1 MKTKILVLGALFASL
16 CASVQGQTPLLH
28 LSFDDVIGSTVTNGG
43 SGGSTFDG
51 TLTGTATVVAGGD
64 GSCLSIPAGGSQN
77 AYVAISSVPVSF
89 NNSGTWSWAMWIRTT
104 TPGGTYMYQGD
115 GGWANANRTFYLNNG
130 STTGHQIGGVS
141 YGQGWEAGTTAV
153 DDGLWHFIAM
163 TCNNG
168 TKAMYVDGVVDNI
181 SADGWN
187 ADAAGSL
194 LYIGGSGTGQGDGQ
208 VGLGGQIDEVN
219 VFDLTLSPSEIQS
232 LYASKTFGVPVAVT
246 VNPASRYRG
255 ETFTVTATATPN
267 IGTVTNA
274 TVNLGV
280 LGLSTNAN
288 LVESSANVFTN
299 TFTVPATAP
308 IVVTSLKVIVTST
321 EPLLGSSA
329 AAFTVVAL
337 PPTNATVVTQ
347 ITPASVHAYTEASF
361 HFATTNDAPIGTT
374 NDVGFPMTYSWY
386 KGGVL
391 VSTNGMGPYYTF
403 LTVPGDDSQSIY
415 AIARVADTNFS
426 SISVTSSLVTLTVIP
441 GTPDYTNGLKREFLA
456 GASRQGA
463 EIGDTRPGVVTLISQ
478 AQLPGGGGD
487 NYSQRIS
494 GYFIPQ
500 TTDDYVFFIASD
512 DDSDLFLSTDSDPAN
527 KQLIAQ
533 ETAWSTALNWSGSTV
548 NPFGSGSIATQ
559 KRSDQWTNSVGA
571 TPYSA
576 GINLV
581 AGEKYYLES
590 VMHQG
595 GGGDNWAITY
605 QTVSEGAPVDG
616 TASRMTAA
624 SNNIAVITWPGTS
637 INWTL
642 QPIASLTVNEG
653 QSTNL
658 SAIVSLDAEM
668 VPYYQWFVVTNGGT
682 LPGTAL
688 TGKVP
693 NGTNTILSLIAP
705 NYNLAQIYCVAS
717 AEEGSLSITSSV
729 CTLTVIQS
737 VFEPGFVSEKKW
749 MGPFNMGGAE
759 AGTLGTP
766 TITCVRNGF
775 LAGLD
780 NPGSFSGGDSTL
792 QQIGYFVA
800 PTSGNYVFFITSHD
814 GGDLFLSTDNTPANK
829 QRVAQELGWSGNFA
843 WNQAGGG
850 GSVVSQKR
858 SDSYTPD
865 NGATTPYSAGI
876 PLVAGQRYYMEV
888 DHTTSKWGN
897 EQFGVSYDMIGANP
911 PADTTYPNTFGTNV
925 GMTAI
930 RCSYVAITQQ
940 PASRTVVDGA
950 TATFSVAGT
959 SDSQY
964 AICSS
969 YGYTT
974 NQPTQKVFGQWY
986 KVFGGVTNAIPGAVG
1001 STLTVGPLTAAD
1013 DGAKF
1018 YCAVRALGYANEAL
1032 QPISTNSQLA
1042 TVTVVTARTNMLGHW
1057 ISGTASLADTANYV
1071 APGVY
1076 DGSIVGGGTYS
1087 FSTDVPPGA
1096 PSGALS
1102 LNLQGAGIAIS
1113 NTVAADAGY
1122 VLDTFDGNVKNQFT
1136 IAFWAK
1142 GAPNSWDPWVAK
1154 NGEGSG
1160 WQMRRLGWSGD
1171 GRPTFTMRGSGGDA
1185 DPFPSHIFDL
1195 SQWHFYVGTFD
1206 TTTGNRNLYV
1216 DGLLENQQ
1224 TGQTPFTL
1232 ASGSRLM
1239 IGARDNGGIGNYFNG
1254 KLYDVRIYDYA
1265 LTYQQIFAI
1274 GPVQPVPPFT
1284 TEVTDDGFGNKQ
1296 LQITFPFGTL
1306 LQATNLI
1313 GPWTT
1318 NTTVSPATITTD
1330 PATPQLFF
1338 KVRNP

>member
-1 MKTKILVLGALFASL
+1 MKAKILVLGALFASL

-28 LSFDDVIGSTVTNGG
+28 LSFDNVSGSTVSNDG

-51 TLTGTATVVAGGD
+51 TLTGTATVVAGGN
-64 GSCLSIPAGGSQN
+64 GNCLSIPAGDSHA
-77 AYVAISSVPVSF
+77 AYVAISSLPVSF
-89 NNSGTWSWAMWIRTT
+89 DNSGTWTWAMWIKTT

-115 GGWANANRTFYLNNG
+115 GGWASANRTFYLNNG

-141 YGQGWEAGTTAV
+141 YAQGWETGTTAV

-168 TKAMYVDGVVDNI
+168 TKTMYVDGVVDNI
-181 SADGWN
+181 SVNSWSAN
-187 ADAAGSL
+187 AAGSL
-194 LYIGGSGTGQGDGQ
+194 LYIGGNGTGEGDGQ

-219 VFDLTLSPSEIQS
+219 VFDQTLSQSQIQS
-232 LYASKTFGVPVAVT
+232 LFASKTFGVPVTVT

-255 ETFTVTATATPN
+255 QTFTVTATATPN
-267 IGTVTNA
+267 VGTVTNA

-280 LGLSTNAN
+280 IGLSTNAN
-288 LVESSANVFTN
+288 LVQASANVFTN
-299 TFTVPATAP
+299 TFTVPATSP
-308 IVVTSLKVIVTST
+308 IVATALKVIVTST
-321 EPLLGSSA
+321 EPLRGSSA
-329 AAFTVVAL
+329 AAFTVVAF
-337 PPTNATVVTQ
+337 PPTNAIVVTQ
-347 ITPASVHAYTEASF
+347 ITPASVHEYSEVSF
-361 HFATTNDAPIGTT
+361 KFATTNDAPIGTT

-391 VSTNGMGPYYTF
+391 VSTNAMGPYYTF
-403 LTVPGDDSQSIY
+403 LTVPSDNAQSIY
-415 AIARVADTNFS
+415 AVARVADTNFS
-426 SISVTSSLVTLTVIP
+426 SLAVTSSVVTLTLIP
-441 GTPDYTNGLKREFLA
+441 GTPVYTNGLKREFFA
-456 GASRQGA
+456 GATRQNA
-463 EIGDTRPGVVTLISQ
+463 EIGNTVPGLISLVSQ
-478 AQLPGGGGD
+478 AQLPGGNGD
-487 NYSQRIS
+487 NYSQRMS

-500 TTDDYVFFIASD
+500 TTDAYVFFIASD
-512 DDSDLFLSTDSDPAN
+512 DDCDLFLSTDSGPAN

-533 ETAWSTALNWSGSTV
+533 EAGWSGALNWQTV
-548 NPFGSGSIATQ
+548 GGGGTASQ
-559 KRSDQWTNSVGA
+559 KRSDQWSPDGGTT

-581 AGEKYYLES
+581 AGQKYYIES

-605 QTVSEGAPVDG
+605 QTVAEGAPADG

-642 QPIASLTVNEG
+642 QPVASLTVNEG
-653 QSTNL
+653 QSTNF
-658 SAIVSLDAEM
+658 SAIASCDAEM
-668 VPYYQWFVVTNGGT
+668 VPNYQWFIVTNGGT

-688 TGKVP
+688 TGKLP
-693 NGTNTILSLIAP
+693 NGTNITLSLIAP
-705 NYNLAQIYCVAS
+705 NYNHGQIYCVAS

-737 VFEPGFVSEKKW
+737 VFEPGFVAEKKW
-749 MGPFNMGGAE
+749 MGTFNMGGAE

-780 NPGSFSGGDSTL
+780 NPGSWFNGNGDSTI
-792 QQIGYFVA
+792 QQVGYFVA
-800 PTSGNYVFFITSHD
+800 PATGPYVFFITSHD
-814 GGDLFLSTDNTPANK
+814 GGDLFLSTDNTPASK
-829 QRVAQELGWSGNFA
+829 RRVAQEAGWSGNWA

-850 GSVVSQKR
+850 GTVVSQKR

-897 EQFGVSYDMIGANP
+897 EQFGVAYDMIGANP
-911 PADTTYPNTFGTNV
+911 PADGSYPNAVGTNV

-940 PASRTVVDGA
+940 PASIAVLEGA
-950 TATFSVAGT
+950 TAQFSVAGT

-964 AICSS
+964 TICSS

-974 NQPTQKVFGQWY
+974 AQPTQKVFGQWY

-1001 STLTVGPLTAAD
+1001 STLAVGPLTVAD
-1013 DGAKF
+1013 SGAKF

-1042 TVTVVTARTNMLGHW
+1042 TVTVAARVNASNMLGHW
-1057 ISGTASLADTANYV
+1057 IGGTASLADTANYV

-1076 DGSIVGGGTYS
+1076 DGAIVGAGTYS
-1087 FSTDVPPGA
+1087 FTNDVPPGA
-1096 PSGALS
+1096 PSGAQS
-1102 LNLQGAGIAIS
+1102 LYLINAGVAIS
-1113 NTVAADAGY
+1113 NTVASDAGY
-1122 VLDTFDGNVKNQFT
+1122 VVDTFDGNIKNQFT

-1142 GAPNSWDPWVAK
+1142 GNPNSWDPWVSK

-1160 WQMRRLGWSGD
+1160 WQMRKLGWSAD
-1171 GRPTFTMRGSGGDA
+1171 RPTFTMRGSGGDA
-1185 DPFPSHIFDL
+1185 DPYPSDGFDL
-1195 SQWHFYVGTFD
+1195 SQWHYYAGTFD
-1206 TTTGNRNLYV
+1206 TTTGNRTLYV
-1216 DGLLENQQ
+1216 DTILENQQ
-1224 TGQTPFTL
+1224 TSQTPYTV

-1254 KLYDVRIYDYA
+1254 NLYDVRIYDYA
-1265 LTYQQIFAI
+1265 LTQGAIATLGHFRPTFTSQTTTDGNGHQQL
-1274 GPVQPVPPFT
+1274 VFT
-1284 TEVTDDGFGNKQ
+1284 Y
-1296 LQITFPFGTL
+1296 PYGTL
-1306 LQATNLI
+1306 LQATNLT

-1318 NTTVSPATITTD
+1318 NSTVSPTTITID
-1330 PATPQLFF
+1330 PTQPQLFF
-1338 KVRNP
+1338 KLSNP

>member
-16 CASVQGQTPLLH
+16 CASVQGQTPTPLLH
-28 LSFDDVIGSTVTNGG
+28 LSFDNVGGSTVTNDG

-51 TLTGTATVVAGGD
+51 TLIGTASVVAGGV
-64 GSCLSIPAGGSQN
+64 GNCLSIPAGNSQN
-77 AYVAISSVPVSF
+77 AYVAISNLPVSF
-89 NNSGTWSWAMWIRTT
+89 DNSGTWSWAMWIKTT

-115 GGWANANRTFYLNNG
+115 GAWASANRTFYLNNG

-141 YGQGWEAGTTAV
+141 YGQGWETGTTAV

-163 TCNNG
+163 TCTNG
-168 TKAMYVDGVVDNI
+168 TKTMYVDGVVDNI
-181 SADGWN
+181 SVDSWSAN
-187 ADAAGSL
+187 AAGSL
-194 LYIGGSGTGQGDGQ
+194 LYIGGNGTGEGDGQ
-208 VGLGGQIDEVN
+208 VGLGGLIDEVN
-219 VFDLTLSPSEIQS
+219 VYNQTLSQSDIQS
-232 LYASKTFGVPVAVT
+232 LFASKTFGVPVTVM

-255 ETFTVTATATPN
+255 QTFTVTATATPN
-267 IGTVTNA
+267 VGTVTNA
-274 TVNLGV
+274 TVNLSV
-280 LGLSTNAN
+280 IGLSTNAN
-288 LVESSANVFTN
+288 LVQASANVFTN

-308 IVVTSLKVIVTST
+308 IVATALKVIVTST
-321 EPLLGSSA
+321 EPSLGSSA

-347 ITPASVHAYTEASF
+347 ITPASVHEYTEVSF

-374 NDVGFPMTYSWY
+374 NDVGFPMAYSWY

-403 LTVPGDDSQSIY
+403 LTVPGDNSQSIY
-415 AIARVADTNFS
+415 AVARVADTNFS
-426 SISVTSSLVTLTVIP
+426 SISVTSSVVTLTVVP
-441 GTPDYTNGLKREFLA
+441 GTPVYTNGLKREFFA
-456 GASRQGA
+456 GTSRQGA
-463 EIGDTRPGVVTLISQ
+463 EIGDTVPGVITLVPQ
-478 AQLPGGGGD
+478 AQLPGGYGN
-487 NYSQRIS
+487 NYTERTS

-500 TTDDYVFFIASD
+500 TTDAYVFFIASD
-512 DDSDLFLSTDSDPAN
+512 DDCDLFLSTDSNPTN
-527 KQLIAQ
+527 KQIIAQ
-533 ETAWSTALNWSGSTV
+533 ETTWSGALSWSGSV
-548 NPFGSGSIATQ
+548 GASVATQ

-581 AGEKYYLES
+581 AGQKYYIES
-590 VMHQG
+590 VHHQG
-595 GGGDNWAITY
+595 GGGDAWAITY
-605 QTVSEGAPVDG
+605 QTVAEGAPADG

-642 QPIASLTVNEG
+642 QPPASLTVNEG

-658 SAIVSLDAEM
+658 SVIASLDAEM
-668 VPYYQWFVVTNGGT
+668 LPYYQWFIVTNGGT

-688 TGKVP
+688 TGQVA
-693 NGTNTILSLIAP
+693 NGTNTTLSFIP
-705 NYNLAQIYCVAS
+705 PSYNHAQIYCVAS

-737 VFEPGFVSEKKW
+737 VFEPGFVAEQKW
-749 MGPFNMGGAE
+749 MNQYNVAGAE

-766 TITCVRNGF
+766 TITCVRAGF

-780 NPGSFSGGDSTL
+780 NPGAFTGGDSTI
-792 QQIGYFVA
+792 QQNGYFVA
-800 PTSGNYVFFITSHD
+800 PTTGAYVFFVTSHD
-814 GGDLFLSTDNTPANK
+814 GADLFLSTDNTPANK
-829 QRVAQELGWSGNFA
+829 QLVAQEAGWSGNWA

-858 SDSYTPD
+858 SDQYSPD
-865 NGATTPYSAGI
+865 GGLTFPYSTGI

-888 DHTTSKWGN
+888 DHSTSKWGT
-897 EQFGVSYDMIGANP
+897 EQFGVTYTLTDYSTA
-911 PADTTYPNTFGTNV
+911 PADGSYPNAVGTNV

-930 RCSYVAITQQ
+930 RCSNVAITQQ
-940 PASRTVVDGA
+940 PASIALVEGA
-950 TATFSVAGT
+950 TAQFSVAGT

-964 AICSS
+964 SICSS

-986 KVFGGVTNAIPGAVG
+986 KVSGGVTNSIPGAVG
-1001 STLTVGPLTAAD
+1001 STLAVGPFTAAD
-1013 DGAKF
+1013 NGVQF
-1018 YCAVRALGYANEAL
+1018 YCAVRALGYANDAL

-1042 TVTVVTARTNMLGHW
+1042 TVTVTARTTNLLGHW
-1057 ISGTASLADTANYV
+1057 IGGTASLADTANYV

-1076 DGSIVGGGTYS
+1076 DGSMVGGNQSYFTN
-1087 FSTDVPPGA
+1087 DVPPGA
-1096 PSGALS
+1096 PSGAQS
-1102 LNLQGAGIAIS
+1102 LYLINTGIAIS
-1113 NTVAADAGY
+1113 NTVSTDPGY
-1122 VLDTFDGNVKNQFT
+1122 VVDTFDGNIQNQFT

-1142 GAPNSWDPWVAK
+1142 GSPTSWDPWVSK

-1160 WQMRRLGWSGD
+1160 WQMRKLGWASD
-1171 GRPTFTMRGSGGDA
+1171 GRPTFTMRGSGGAA
-1185 DPFPSHIFDL
+1185 DPYPSDGFDL
-1195 SQWHFYVGTFD
+1195 SQWHFYAGTFD

-1224 TGQTPFTL
+1224 VSQTPYTL

-1239 IGARDNGGIGNYFNG
+1239 IGARDNGGIGNYFTGN
-1254 KLYDVRIYDYA
+1254 LYDVRVYNYA
-1265 LTYQQIFAI
+1265 LTQQQIFAI

-1284 TEVTDDGFGNKQ
+1284 TAVTVDGNGNQQ
-1296 LQITFPFGTL
+1296 LQLTFQFGTL

-1318 NTTVSPATITTD
+1318 NTTVSPATIPIST
-1330 PATPQLFF
+1330 ATPQLFF
-1338 KVRNP
+1338 RVRYP

>member
-28 LSFDDVIGSTVTNGG
+28 LSFDNVGGTTVTNDG

-51 TLTGTATVVAGGD
+51 TLTGTATVVAGGV
-64 GSCLSIPAGGSQN
+64 GNCLSIPAGNSQN
-77 AYVAISSVPVSF
+77 AYVAISSPVSF
-89 NNSGTWSWAMWIRTT
+89 DNSGTWSWAMWIKTT

-115 GGWANANRTFYLNNG
+115 GAWGPNNRTFYLNNG

-141 YGQGWEAGTTAV
+141 YGQGWETGTTAV

-168 TKAMYVDGVVDNI
+168 TKTMYVDGVVDNI
-181 SADGWN
+181 SVNSWSAN
-187 ADAAGSL
+187 AVGSL
-194 LYIGGSGTGQGDGQ
+194 LYIGGNGTGEGDGQ
-208 VGLGGQIDEVN
+208 LGLNGQIDEVN
-219 VFDLTLSPSEIQS
+219 VFDQTLTPSQIQS
-232 LYASKTFGVPVAVT
+232 LFASKSFGVPVAVT

-255 ETFTVTATATPN
+255 QTFTITATATPN
-267 IGTVTNA
+267 VGTVTNA

-280 LGLSTNAN
+280 IGLSTNAN
-288 LVESSANVFTN
+288 LVQASANVFTN

-308 IVVTSLKVIVTST
+308 IAATALKVIVTST
-321 EPLLGSSA
+321 EPLRGSSSA
-329 AAFTVVAL
+329 AFRVVAL

-403 LTVPGDDSQSIY
+403 LTVPGDNSQSIY
-415 AIARVADTNFS
+415 AVARVADTNFS
-426 SISVTSSLVTLTVIP
+426 SISVTSSVVTLTVIP
-441 GTPDYTNGLKREFLA
+441 GTPVYTNGLKREFLA

-463 EIGDTRPGVVTLISQ
+463 EIGDTRPGVVNLISQ
-478 AQLPGGGGD
+478 AELPGGYGD
-487 NYSQRIS
+487 NYSQRMS

-500 TTDDYVFFIASD
+500 TTDAYVFFVASD
-512 DDSDLFLSTDSDPAN
+512 DDCDLFLSTDSDPAN

-533 ETAWSTALNWSGSTV
+533 ETAWSSALNWSGSIGASV
-548 NPFGSGSIATQ
+548 AIQ

-581 AGEKYYLES
+581 AGHKYYIES

-605 QTVSEGAPVDG
+605 QTVAEGAPADG
-616 TASRMTAA
+616 TDSRMTAA

-637 INWTL
+637 ITWTL
-642 QPIASLTVNEG
+642 QPVASLTVNEG

-668 VPYYQWFVVTNGGT
+668 VPYYQWFIVTNGGT
-682 LPGTAL
+682 LPGNAL
-688 TGKVP
+688 TGKVA
-693 NGTNTILSLIAP
+693 NGTNSTLSFIP
-705 NYNLAQIYCVAS
+705 PSYNHAQIYCVAS
-717 AEEGSLSITSSV
+717 AEEGGLSITSSV
-729 CTLTVIQS
+729 CTLTVNQS
-737 VFEPGFVSEKKW
+737 VFEPGFVAEKKW

-780 NPGSFSGGDSTL
+780 NPGSFAGGDSTL

-800 PTSGNYVFFITSHD
+800 PTTGAYVFFITSHD
-814 GGDLFLSTDNTPANK
+814 NGDLFLSTDNTQANK
-829 QRVAQELGWSGNFA
+829 RRVALEAGWSGNFA

-850 GSVVSQKR
+850 GSIVSQKR

-911 PADTTYPNTFGTNV
+911 PADGSYPNAVGTNV

-930 RCSYVAITQQ
+930 RCSNVAITQQ
-940 PASRTVVDGA
+940 PASMTVVDGA
-950 TATFSVAGT
+950 TVQFSVAGT

-964 AICSS
+964 SICSS

-974 NQPTQKVFGQWY
+974 AQPTQKVFGQWY

-1001 STLTVGPLTAAD
+1001 STLAVGPLTSAD
-1013 DGAKF
+1013 NGVKF
-1018 YCAVRALGYANEAL
+1018 YCAVRALGYANDAL

-1042 TVTVVTARTNMLGHW
+1042 TVTVTARANATNLLGHW
-1057 ISGTASLADTANYV
+1057 IGGTASLADTAYYV

-1087 FSTDVPPGA
+1087 FSSDVPPGA

-1102 LNLQGAGIAIS
+1102 LNLQGAGVAIS
-1113 NTVAADAGY
+1113 NTVASDAGY
-1122 VLDTFDGNVKNQFT
+1122 ALDTFDGNIKNQFT

-1142 GAPNSWDPWVAK
+1142 GAPDSWNPWVSK

-1160 WQMRRLGWSGD
+1160 WQMRRLGWSTD

-1185 DPFPSHIFDL
+1185 DPFPSDIFDL
-1195 SQWHFYVGTFD
+1195 SQWHFYAGTFD
-1206 TTTGNRNLYV
+1206 TATGNRNLYV

-1224 TGQTPFTL
+1224 TSQTPFTL

-1239 IGARDNGGIGNYFNG
+1239 IGARDNGGIGSYFNG
-1254 KLYDVRIYDYA
+1254 NLYDVRIYDYA
-1265 LTYQQIFAI
+1265 LTQSAVAI
-1274 GPVQPVPPFT
+1274 IGKSKPVFSGPPVIS
-1284 TEVTDDGFGNKQ
+1284 GNS
-1296 LQITFPFGTL
+1296 LSLAWPFGTL
-1306 LQATNLI
+1306 LQATNLT

-1318 NTTVSPATITTD
+1318 NSSVSPATITID
-1330 PATPQLFF
+1330 PAAPQLFF
-1338 KVRNP
+1338 KLSNP

>member
-28 LSFDDVIGSTVTNGG
+28 LSFDNVSGSTVSNDG
-43 SGGSTFDG
+43 SGGSAFDG
-51 TLTGTATVVAGGD
+51 TLTGTATVVAGGV
-64 GSCLSIPAGGSQN
+64 GNCLSIPAGNSQN
-77 AYVAISSVPVSF
+77 AYVAISSPVSF
-89 NNSGTWSWAMWIRTT
+89 DNSGTWSWAMWIKTT

-115 GGWANANRTFYLNNG
+115 GGWGPANRTFYLNNG

-141 YGQGWEAGTTAV
+141 YAQGWETGTTAV

-168 TKAMYVDGVVDNI
+168 TKTMYVDGVVDNI
-181 SADGWN
+181 SVNSWSAN
-187 ADAAGSL
+187 AAGGL
-194 LYIGGSGTGQGDGQ
+194 LYIGGNGTGEGDGQ
-208 VGLGGQIDEVN
+208 VGLGGLIDEVN
-219 VFDLTLSPSEIQS
+219 VFDQTLSQSQIQS

-255 ETFTVTATATPN
+255 QTFTVTATATPN
-267 IGTVTNA
+267 VGTVTNA
-274 TVNLGV
+274 KVNLSV
-280 LGLSTNAN
+280 IGLSTNAN
-288 LVESSANVFTN
+288 LVQASANVFTN

-308 IVVTSLKVIVTST
+308 IVTTALKVTVTST

-337 PPTNATVVTQ
+337 PPTNAIVVTQ

-403 LTVPGDDSQSIY
+403 LTVPGDNSQSIY

-426 SISVTSSLVTLTVIP
+426 SISVTSSVVTLTVVT
-441 GTPDYTNGLKREFLA
+441 GTPVYTNGLKREFFA

-463 EIGDTRPGVVTLISQ
+463 EIGDTVPGAVTLLSQ
-478 AQLPGGGGD
+478 AQLPGGYGN
-487 NYSQRIS
+487 NYAERTS

-500 TTDDYVFFIASD
+500 TTDAYVFFIASD
-512 DDSDLFLSTDSDPAN
+512 DDCDLFLSTDSDPAN
-527 KQLIAQ
+527 KQIIAQ
-533 ETAWSTALNWSGSTV
+533 ETAWSPNLAWSGTGGASV
-548 NPFGSGSIATQ
+548 LTQ
-559 KRSDQWTNSVGA
+559 LRSDEWTNSVGA

-581 AGEKYYLES
+581 AGQKYYIES
-590 VMHQG
+590 VHHQG

-616 TASRMTAA
+616 TDSRMTAA

-642 QPIASLTVNEG
+642 QPVASLTVNEG

-668 VPYYQWFVVTNGGT
+668 VPNYQWFIVTNGGT

-688 TGKVP
+688 TGKVA
-693 NGTNTILSLIAP
+693 NGTNSTLSFIP
-705 NYNLAQIYCVAS
+705 PSYNHAQIYCVAS
-717 AEEGSLSITSSV
+717 AEEGGLSITSSV

-737 VFEPGFVSEKKW
+737 VFEPGFVAEKKW
-749 MGPFNMGGAE
+749 MGQFNMGGAE

-766 TITCVRNGF
+766 TITCVRAGF

-780 NPGSFSGGDSTL
+780 NPGSWFNGNGDSTI

-800 PTSGNYVFFITSHD
+800 PTTGAYVFFITSHD
-814 GGDLFLSTDNTPANK
+814 NGDLFLSTDNTQANK
-829 QRVAQELGWSGNFA
+829 QRVAQEAGRSGNFA

-911 PADTTYPNTFGTNV
+911 PADGTYPNAVGANV

-940 PASRTVVDGA
+940 PASIALVEGA
-950 TATFSVAGT
+950 SAQFSVAGT

-964 AICSS
+964 SICSS

-974 NQPTQKVFGQWY
+974 AQPTQKVFGQWY

-1001 STLTVGPLTAAD
+1001 STLAVGPLTVAD
-1013 DGAKF
+1013 NGAKF

-1042 TVTVVTARTNMLGHW
+1042 TVTVTARANATNLLGHW

-1076 DGSIVGGGTYS
+1076 DGALVGGNQSYFTN
-1087 FSTDVPPGA
+1087 DVPPGA
-1096 PSGALS
+1096 PPGALS
-1102 LNLQGAGIAIS
+1102 LNLQGAGVAIS
-1113 NTVAADAGY
+1113 NTVATDAGY
-1122 VLDTFDGNVKNQFT
+1122 VLDTFDGNIQNQFT

-1142 GAPNSWDPWVAK
+1142 GDLNSWDPWVSK

-1160 WQMRRLGWSGD
+1160 WQMRKLGWAGD
-1171 GRPTFTMRGSGGDA
+1171 GRPAFTMRGSGGDA
-1185 DPFPSHIFDL
+1185 DPYPSDGFNL
-1195 SQWHFYVGTFD
+1195 NQWHYYAGTYD
-1206 TTTGNRNLYV
+1206 TTTGNRTLYV
-1216 DGLLENQQ
+1216 DGNLENQQ
-1224 TGQTPFTL
+1224 TSQTPYTL
-1232 ASGSRLM
+1232 PASSRLV
-1239 IGARDNGGIGNYFNG
+1239 IGGRDNGGLGNYYNG
-1254 KLYDVRIYDYA
+1254 NLYDVRIYDYA
-1265 LTYQQIFAI
+1265 LTQSAVAI
-1274 GPVQPVPPFT
+1274 LGKSTPKFSGSPVIS
-1284 TEVTDDGFGNKQ
+1284 GNS
-1296 LQITFPFGTL
+1296 LSLAWPFGTL
-1306 LQATNLI
+1306 LQATNLM

-1318 NTTVSPATITTD
+1318 NSTVSPTTITVD
-1330 PATPQLFF
+1330 PTQPQLFF
-1338 KVRNP
+1338 KLSNP